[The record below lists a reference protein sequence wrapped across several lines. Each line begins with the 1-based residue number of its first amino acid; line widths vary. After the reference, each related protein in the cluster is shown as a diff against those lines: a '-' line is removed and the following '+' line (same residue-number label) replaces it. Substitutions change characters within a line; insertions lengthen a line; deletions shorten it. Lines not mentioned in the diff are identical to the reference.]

1 MKCIDAIEG
10 TVKSI
15 LQQLHGLCIDQNL
28 DDTEY
33 VRNVKAVIDAT
44 RSYLTNNPEAV
55 ENPQLLTEVLYTFGR
70 SLWLSARQP
79 NTGDEFTKNDS
90 SLTEESQEYQTYF
103 YDYLYHRGIYPR

>member
-10 TVKSI
+10 TVKGILIRIHAVSI
-15 LQQLHGLCIDQNL
+15 EDNL

-44 RSYLTNNPEAV
+44 DQFIRSNPELVEDPRLLSDVLYRFSRDQWLMNLQGPKQNASGQAEEAIV
-55 ENPQLLTEVLYTFGR
+55 ENE
-70 SLWLSARQP
+70 
-79 NTGDEFTKNDS
+79 
-90 SLTEESQEYQTYF
+90 EYQTYY

>member
-15 LQQLHGLCIDQNL
+15 LQQLHGLCVSIRHL

-44 RSYLTNNPEAV
+44 QELFDQQSGGRRKSPAV
-55 ENPQLLTEVLYTFGR
+55 
-70 SLWLSARQP
+70 
-79 NTGDEFTKNDS
+79 D
-90 SLTEESQEYQTYF
+90 
-103 YDYLYHRGIYPR
+103 